1 MPGVHRV
8 IALALVLTPALAHA
22 DEVQADL
29 GLAVVGLGY
38 EHQLPNHIA
47 VQAEAFITSTY
58 FLDWFGINDR
68 VDGFGAGVRLT
79 WLQRPGAS
87 GVYGTVLGRWS
98 GVSTAHSDTFLMQ
111 EYGLAAG
118 YAFALP
124 HKLELRLGLG
134 VVGFHGSSTDSD
146 MGTTKAVSVD
156 GPFVQGDILLSYK
169 L

>member
-1 MPGVHRV
+1 MHRL
-8 IALALVLTPALAHA
+8 IALALVLTPAVAAA

-38 EHQLPNHIA
+38 ERQLPHQLA

-124 HKLELRLGLG
+124 HKLDLRIGLG
-134 VVGFHGSSTDSD
+134 VVGFHGSGTDVD
-146 MGTTKAVSVD
+146 MGAARQVSVS
-156 GPFVQGDILLSYK
+156 GPFVQLDAVLGYRL
-169 L
+169 